1 MMSKIQN
8 KTVNKVTLLS
18 VILAIVFAL
27 SIVLVAVLG
36 VNYAPTLK
44 DCETLTVTV
53 NTKAFE
59 DKSEDIQDICETAFD
74 NNKVDYTIVKFSE
87 MSGDDCEIV
96 YEFAKGTDLTA
107 TKAELAKSFADKIAG
122 DWNGSFITVSTGS
135 EKVFTAIPTSY
146 VVRAAI
152 ATAVF
157 AILAFV
163 YVAIRYRLSMG
174 ILVAIC
180 SLLGSVMSAALVLLV
195 RIPVTNSFLYI
206 VSLAAPVT
214 ATFVLLMLNKVR
226 AAIKAGNEATAE
238 ELIVNSC
245 ACKELTVIAIVGGV
259 ALVLIGAIATTAV
272 RWFAVAA
279 LVAFAMT
286 LFIGGVFAPAAYLPL
301 KKAEDKRLA
310 KKNTSYVGAVK
321 KEENADEE

>member
-1 MMSKIQN
+1 MSNMLQS
-8 KTVNKVTLLS
+8 KTVKKVTLLS

-53 NTKAFE
+53 NTKAYE
-59 DKSEDIQDICETAFD
+59 DKLEDIQSVCDTAYA
-74 NNKVDYTIVKFSE
+74 NNGVSYTIVKFSK
-87 MSGDDCEIV
+87 MSGDDCEIA
-96 YEFAKGTDLTA
+96 YEFAKGTDLSAVKASLTA
-107 TKAELAKSFADKIAG
+107 TFAEKTAG
-122 DWNGSFITVSTGS
+122 EWNGSFITVSTGS
-135 EKVFTAIPTSY
+135 EKLFTAIPTSY

-157 AILAFV
+157 AVLAFV

-180 SLLGSVMSAALVLLV
+180 SALGSVMSAAVVLLV
-195 RIPVTNSFLYI
+195 RVPVTNSLLYI

-214 ATFVLLMLNKVR
+214 ATLVMFMLNKVR
-226 AAIKAGNEATAE
+226 TAIKAGKDENAE
-238 ELIVNSC
+238 ELIVNAC
-245 ACKELTVIAIVGGV
+245 PCKEWTITAIVGGV

-272 RWFAVAA
+272 RWFAVAS
-279 LVAFAMT
+279 LVAFVVT
-286 LFIGGVFAPAAYLPL
+286 LFIGCVFAPAAYLPL

-310 KKNTSYVGAVK
+310 KKSTGYIGAEK
-321 KEENADEE
+321 KEDEE